1 MKLKTVLFSV
11 SLVLLG
17 SFGTLLLTSFR
28 PQGQESKPSVQKPNP
43 EEMQKMMQAFLEAAK
58 TGPMHK
64 KLAEGAGEWI
74 WDTVSYMGPGG
85 APMKSQMKVHAHSI
99 LGGRFLVEE
108 VEGKTMGQ
116 SFKGVSITGFDNVR
130 KEYQSL
136 WMDSMST
143 RMTLSTG
150 KQNDKGEVHFSGT
163 MVDVVSPKGRP
174 FRSVTLSRGKDH
186 HEFKMFDSIPGTK
199 KEFLVMTVSAKRV
212 K

>member
-1 MKLKTVLFSV
+1 MKLNTVLFSAA
-11 SLVLLG
+11 LVLFG

-28 PQGQESKPSVQKPNP
+28 SQDQGSQPSVQKPTP
-43 EEMQKMMQAFLEAAK
+43 VDMQKMMKAFMEAAK
-58 TGPMHK
+58 TGPIHK
-64 KLAEGAGEWI
+64 KLVEGAGDWVWE
-74 WDTVSYMGPGG
+74 TVSYMGPGG
-85 APMKSQMKVHAHSI
+85 APIKGEMKVHARSI

-108 VEGKTMGQ
+108 VVGKTMGQ
-116 SFKGVSITGFDNVR
+116 SFTGMAITGYDNVR

-150 KQNDKGEVHFSGT
+150 KENKKGEVHFSGT

-174 FRSVTLSRGKDH
+174 FRSVTLDRGKDH